1 MCYNSKEKF
10 IKNFKQ
16 FENNLPIIKE
26 ESIDFPLKKLIYII
40 KEKIEGTIK
49 EGENKYFF
57 DFLKEK
63 SLPIKF
69 NLIINYEVDEETD
82 YSGGVDYNE
91 VSKNNFNNFNLYI
104 KAKDKEI
111 DYSSI
116 YSTIGHELKHVFDI
130 YLDRPYMM
138 ADKMKYI
145 YYLMNKYKDKYL
157 QEMLYLAY
165 ISLRYEM
172 EARNSEIYNKLR
184 WLKTFDNL
192 IIMDEFKK
200 SYIFKCLEDLNNFN
214 PNEILSNVN
223 PKLLTDFLNEYKLIY
238 DVDYDINK
246 IKNFF
251 FEIQRL
257 FQKISE
263 IYLNKALDVIEELKI
278 DNRPYMEAKKHPFYY
293 EYLYLMKVNKDVSES
308 VKRIKVLINKKD
320 GF

>member
-251 FEIQRL
+251 FEIQGL

-320 GF
+320 G

>member
-251 FEIQRL
+251 FEIQGL

-308 VKRIKVLINKKD
+308 VKRIKDLINKKD